1 MRKGILLAGGT
12 GSRLY
17 PLTNN
22 INKHLLPI
30 YNKPMI
36 YYSLSVLMLAGIREI
51 LIISTNESLPKFKD
65 HFGDGSRLGISI
77 LYGQQDAPNGIPEAL
92 LIGEKFIDGSPVA
105 LLLGDNIFFGA
116 GLGSRLQKVHDR
128 KNATIFCH
136 EVKDPHR
143 YGVVNLRKNGAIEN
157 IVEKPANPQSNY
169 AVTGLY
175 FYPNDAPELA
185 RKLEPSDR
193 GELEITDLNNLYLE
207 QGRLKLENL
216 SRGFSWHDAGTES
229 ALLDASNFVAAIE
242 KRQRLWIGCIEEI
255 AWIMGWIDKKQIK
268 EYSNKIKNSSYGK
281 YLQSLIAENQ

>member
-65 HFGDGSRLGISI
+65 HFGDGDRLGVSIS
-77 LYGQQDAPNGIPEAL
+77 YDQQDAPNGIPEAL

-116 GLGSRLQKVHDR
+116 GLGSRLQNVHDG

-143 YGVVNLRKNGAIEN
+143 YGVVNLRKNGTIEN

-207 QGRLKLENL
+207 QGRLNLENL

-242 KRQRLWIGCIEEI
+242 KRQSLWIGCIEEI

-268 EYSNKIKNSSYGK
+268 EYSDKIKNSTYGK

>member
-1 MRKGILLAGGT
+1 MMR
-12 GSRLY
+12 
-17 PLTNN
+17 
-22 INKHLLPI
+22 
-30 YNKPMI
+30 
-36 YYSLSVLMLAGIREI
+36 
-51 LIISTNESLPKFKD
+51 
-65 HFGDGSRLGISI
+65 
-77 LYGQQDAPNGIPEAL
+77 
-92 LIGEKFIDGSPVA
+92 
-105 LLLGDNIFFGA
+105 
-116 GLGSRLQKVHDR
+116 
-128 KNATIFCH
+128 
-136 EVKDPHR
+136 
-143 YGVVNLRKNGAIEN
+143 
-157 IVEKPANPQSNY
+157 QS
-169 AVTGLY
+169 
-175 FYPNDAPELA
+175 LA

>member
-51 LIISTNESLPKFKD
+51 FIISTKEGLPKFKKL
-65 HFGDGSRLGISI
+65 FGDGSRLGVSIS
-77 LYGQQDAPNGIPEAL
+77 YGQQNAPNGIAEAL
-92 LIGEKFIDGSPVA
+92 LIAEKFIDGTSVA
-105 LLLGDNIFFGA
+105 LILGDNIFFGA
-116 GLGSRLQKVHDR
+116 GLGSRLQKIHDGQ
-128 KNATIFCH
+128 NATIFCH

-143 YGVVNLRKNGAIEN
+143 YGVVNLRKNGTIEN
-157 IVEKPANPQSNY
+157 IVEKPANPKSNY

-175 FYPNDAPELA
+175 FYPNDAPKLA
-185 RKLEPSDR
+185 RKLKPSDR

-207 QGRLKLENL
+207 QGRLNLENL

-242 KRQRLWIGCIEEI
+242 SRQRLWIGCIEEI
-255 AWIMGWIDKKQIK
+255 AWIMGWIEKEQIK
-268 EYSNKIKNSSYGK
+268 EYLGKIKNSSYGK
-281 YLQSLIAENQ
+281 YLQSLISEIQ

>member
-105 LLLGDNIFFGA
+105 LLLGDNIF
-116 GLGSRLQKVHDR
+116 
-128 KNATIFCH
+128 
-136 EVKDPHR
+136 
-143 YGVVNLRKNGAIEN
+143 
-157 IVEKPANPQSNY
+157 
-169 AVTGLY
+169 
-175 FYPNDAPELA
+175 
-185 RKLEPSDR
+185 
-193 GELEITDLNNLYLE
+193 LE
-207 QGRLKLENL
+207 QAWG
-216 SRGFSWHDAGTES
+216 RGFKKSMTEKMQQY
-229 ALLDASNFVAAIE
+229 FVTKLKIHT
-242 KRQRLWIGCIEEI
+242 G
-255 AWIMGWIDKKQIK
+255 MGW
-268 EYSNKIKNSSYGK
+268 
-281 YLQSLIAENQ
+281 LI